1 MKLIK
6 ITGVLLAM
14 VLVMSGCVQQDITE
28 EDNGQKEE
36 GTTGTL
42 SVITMTED
50 AEGTT
55 TEEVIATETT
65 TTEVTAEDST
75 IPGVDY
81 DLTSMSKDM
90 VYATIY
96 QVMYEPDKYVG
107 KVFRVQGPYYPVYV
121 DETGKYY
128 HYCLIQDAAAC
139 CTQGMEF
146 VWEDGS
152 HIYPD
157 EYPAENTEI
166 TVQGTF
172 EIYTED
178 EDSSFVYFRLNP
190 ATLEW

>member
-1 MKLIK
+1 MKRIK

-50 AEGTT
+50 AEET
-55 TEEVIATETT
+55 TETETT

-178 EDSSFVYFRLNP
+178 EDSSFVYFRLNS
-190 ATLEW
+190 ATLEWFR

>member
-1 MKLIK
+1 MKRIK

-50 AEGTT
+50 AEET
-55 TEEVIATETT
+55 TETETT